1 MSFDKIFSRKI
12 GFNFLLNGFLA
23 NFRGE
28 IGNSRR
34 FSARASFLILFLVL
48 FLASCSAKSLPV
60 KNLSIEKS
68 DGTFVEVKA
77 EIAEKEEERSRGFM
91 FRKNI
96 PDGTGMLFVFEND
109 QILSFWM
116 KNTPHP
122 LSIAY
127 IDYKGKIRD
136 IFDMTPYSEATIVS
150 TVSVRYALEVP
161 QGWFEKSGVK
171 KGDFLKLDF

>member
-1 MSFDKIFSRKI
+1 MSFDKLFRGKI
-12 GFNFLLNGFLA
+12 GFNSFLNGFLA
-23 NFRGE
+23 DFRGCV
-28 IGNSRR
+28 SRR
-34 FSARASFLILFLVL
+34 FFAHASFLIVFSVL
-48 FLASCSAKSLPV
+48 ILSSCLAKSLPV
-60 KNLSIEKS
+60 KNLKIEKS

-161 QGWFEKSGVK
+161 QGWFEKVGVK